1 MLYRIGMVMEQVDM
15 VFVGGLN
22 TLCKILAHVFA
33 MGGTHLVAYILLTEL
48 LGGGGNHHGAH
59 IHACGGFTLQ
69 GSAHTPLALHKKLHT
84 MDPGLLQ

>member
-48 LGGGGNHHGAH
+48 LGGGGITMVLISMLVGVSHFKAVL
-59 IHACGGFTLQ
+59 TL
-69 GSAHTPLALHKKLHT
+69 P
-84 MDPGLLQ
+84 